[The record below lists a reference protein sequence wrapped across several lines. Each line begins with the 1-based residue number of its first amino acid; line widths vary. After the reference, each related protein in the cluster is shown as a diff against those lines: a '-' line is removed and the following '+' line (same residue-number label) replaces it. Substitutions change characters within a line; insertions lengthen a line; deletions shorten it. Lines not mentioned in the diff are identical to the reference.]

1 MIRPFRSLDRRAWYQ
16 LAISG
21 LVFLAWLA
29 LVVWGASPFG
39 KYLSHEPIGE
49 SGLVASYVL
58 VFMAGW
64 VLMTVVMM
72 LPSSLPLID
81 HFVHMIARRTD
92 HLYLVILLIL
102 GYLSMWT
109 VFGIAAYIGDS
120 VLHEA
125 VEHGLRISSR
135 QIGAVLLLAAGIYQF
150 LPLKHMCLDKCRSPY
165 TFLVQNWTGKHAALD
180 AFRLGLRHGLFCV
193 GCCWTL
199 MLLMFALGGA
209 NLGWMLAL
217 GAVMAVERVSPWGR
231 RLTAPLGV
239 ALMAWASLL
248 WAGIL

>member
-1 MIRPFRSLDRRAWYQ
+1 MMRTFRFPDRRAWYQ
-16 LAISG
+16 LSVGG

-29 LVVWGASPFG
+29 LVVWGASPFA

-49 SGLVASYVL
+49 SGIVASYVL
-58 VFMAGW
+58 IFMAGW

-81 HFVHMIARRTD
+81 LFVRMIARRSD
-92 HLYLVILLIL
+92 HVYLVSLLIL

-109 VFGIAAYIGDS
+109 VFGVMAYFGDS
-120 VLHEA
+120 VVHRT
-125 VEHGLRISSR
+125 VERGFAISSR
-135 QIGAVLLLAAGIYQF
+135 EIGAALLLVAGIYQF

-165 TFLVQNWTGKHAALD
+165 TFLVQNWTGKRAALD

-199 MLLMFALGGA
+199 MLLMFAMGGA
-209 NLGWMLAL
+209 NLGWMLGL
-217 GAVMAVERVSPWGR
+217 GAVMAAERVSPWGR

-239 ALMAWASLL
+239 ALVAWAVLL
-248 WAGIL
+248 WAGIA

>member
-1 MIRPFRSLDRRAWYQ
+1 
-16 LAISG
+16 
-21 LVFLAWLA
+21 
-29 LVVWGASPFG
+29 VWGASPFG

-49 SGLVASYVL
+49 SGIVASYLL
-58 VFMAGW
+58 VFIVGW

-81 HFVHMIARRTD
+81 LFVRMIARRTD
-92 HLYLVILLIL
+92 HVSLVTLLIL

-109 VFGIAAYIGDS
+109 VFGVVAYFGDS
-120 VLHEA
+120 VVHKT
-125 VEHGLRISSR
+125 VERGSAISSR
-135 QIGAVLLLAAGIYQF
+135 EIGAVLLLVAGIYQF

-165 TFLVQNWTGKHAALD
+165 TFLVQNWTGKRAALD

-217 GAVMAVERVSPWGR
+217 GAVMAAERVSPWGR

-239 ALMAWASLL
+239 ALMAWAVLL
-248 WAGIL
+248 WVGIA

>member
-1 MIRPFRSLDRRAWYQ
+1 MIRPFRSLDRRTWYQ
-16 LAISG
+16 LAIGG
-21 LVFLAWLA
+21 LVFLAWFA

-58 VFMAGW
+58 VFIAGW

-72 LPSSLPLID
+72 LPSSIPLID
-81 HFVHMIARRTD
+81 LFVRMMARRTD
-92 HLYLVILLIL
+92 HVYLVTLLIL

-109 VFGIAAYIGDS
+109 VFGLAAYFGDS

-125 VEHGLRISSR
+125 VEHGLAISSR
-135 QIGAVLLLAAGIYQF
+135 EIGAVLLLGAGIYQF
-150 LPLKHMCLDKCRSPY
+150 LPFKHMCLDKCRSPY
-165 TFLVQNWTGKHAALD
+165 TFLVENWTGRRAALD

-209 NLGWMLAL
+209 NLGWMLGL

-231 RLTAPLGV
+231 WLTAPLGV
-239 ALMAWASLL
+239 ALMAWALLL
-248 WAGIL
+248 WRGIV

>member
-1 MIRPFRSLDRRAWYQ
+1 MIRPFRSLDRRTWYQ
-16 LAISG
+16 LAIGG
-21 LVFLAWLA
+21 LVFLAWFA

-39 KYLSHEPIGE
+39 KYLTHEPIGE
-49 SGLVASYVL
+49 RGIVAGYLL
-58 VFMAGW
+58 VFVAGW

-81 HFVHMIARRTD
+81 LFVRMIARRSD
-92 HLYLVILLIL
+92 HVNLVSLLIL

-109 VFGIAAYIGDS
+109 VFGLTAYFGDS
-120 VLHEA
+120 VLHEV
-125 VEHGLRISSR
+125 VESGFPISTR
-135 QIGAVLLLAAGIYQF
+135 EIGAVLLLGAGIYQF

-165 TFLVQNWTGKHAALD
+165 TFLVENWTGKRAALD

-231 RLTAPLGV
+231 WLTAPLGV
-239 ALMAWASLL
+239 ALMAWALLL
-248 WAGIL
+248 WAGIA

>member
-1 MIRPFRSLDRRAWYQ
+1 MIRPFRALDRRAWYQ

-21 LVFLAWLA
+21 LVLLAWLA

-49 SGLVASYVL
+49 RGLVASYVL
-58 VFMAGW
+58 VFIVGW

-81 HFVHMIARRTD
+81 LFVRMIARRTD
-92 HLYLVILLIL
+92 HVNLVTLLIL
-102 GYLSMWT
+102 GYLTMWT
-109 VFGIAAYIGDS
+109 VFGLMAYFSDS
-120 VLHEA
+120 VVHEV
-125 VEHGLRISSR
+125 VEHGLAISSR

-165 TFLVQNWTGKHAALD
+165 TFLVENWTGKRAALD

-209 NLGWMLAL
+209 NLGWMLGL
-217 GAVMAVERVSPWGR
+217 GAVMAVERVAPWGR
-231 RLTAPLGV
+231 WLTTPLGV
-239 ALMAWASLL
+239 VLMAWALLL
-248 WAGIL
+248 WVGIV

>member
-1 MIRPFRSLDRRAWYQ
+1 MIQPFRFLDRRAWYQ
-16 LAISG
+16 LAIGS

-29 LVVWGASPFG
+29 LVMWGASPFAE
-39 KYLSHEPIGE
+39 YLSHEPIGK

-58 VFMAGW
+58 VFLVGW
-64 VLMTVVMM
+64 VLMIVVMM

-81 HFVHMIARRTD
+81 LFLRMIARRKD
-92 HLYLVILLIL
+92 HIKLVSLLIL

-109 VFGIAAYIGDS
+109 VFGLLAYIGDS
-120 VLHEA
+120 VVHRVVERNFA
-125 VEHGLRISSR
+125 VSANAIA
-135 QIGAVLLLAAGIYQF
+135 AVLLLVAGIYQF
-150 LPLKHMCLDKCRSPY
+150 LPLKHICLDKCRTPY
-165 TFLVQNWTGKHAALD
+165 TFLVENWTGKHAALD
-180 AFRLGLRHGLFCV
+180 AFRLGVRHGLFCV

-231 RLTAPLGV
+231 WLTAPLGV
-239 ALMAWASLL
+239 ALIMWALLL
-248 WAGIL
+248 WVGIA